1 MPDNIDYTLY
11 AVTDD
16 SPDIAAKLA
25 EALEGGATIV
35 QLRRKGCGSKELA
48 EKARALKA
56 ITDAA
61 AVPLVVNDDPEAAKL
76 SGAAG
81 AHIGQGDGD
90 VRRAREILG
99 PDKILGVS
107 AGTVAEAVRAER
119 EGADYIGVGA
129 VFPTGS
135 KADAESVSIGTLR
148 EIAAAV
154 SIPVVAIGG
163 IGEGNIG
170 RLAGSGIA
178 GIAVISALF
187 SPAGGTVR
195 EAARKLKTL
204 AETVCKREAE

>member
-1 MPDNIDYTLY
+1 M
-11 AVTDD
+11 
-16 SPDIAAKLA
+16 
-25 EALEGGATIV
+25 
-35 QLRRKGCGSKELA
+35 
-48 EKARALKA
+48 
-56 ITDAA
+56 
-61 AVPLVVNDDPEAAKL
+61 NDDPEAAKL
-76 SGAAG
+76 SGASG

-107 AGTVAEAVRAER
+107 AGTVAEAARAER

-135 KADAESVSIGTLR
+135 KADAESISIGTLR
-148 EIAAAV
+148 EIAASV

-187 SPAGGTVR
+187 SPA
-195 EAARKLKTL
+195 EARCAKPRKLKRWLRLSANGGRMKTP
-204 AETVCKREAE
+204 AEAACARKAE